1 MRRITNCFALMA
13 LSLLVPRGHAQSPLF
28 AGSGP
33 VIEAGVG
40 YSYVNMGIPSS
51 SRFSLNGADA
61 SMNID
66 FSRRFGVKLDL
77 GYARAFDVFGTGHH
91 ADVLSYM
98 GGPVFCPV
106 RRRRFSLQAEF
117 LAGAA
122 RETGV
127 DLVTTGGTVLG
138 FANKFAWATG
148 GGAQFRMAPSFYLHL
163 GADLFHTA
171 FFNPDAAVKGQSN
184 FRSVISAVYTFH
196 GGKEN

>member
-1 MRRITNCFALMA
+1 MVLFV
-13 LSLLVPRGHAQSPLF
+13 LVPRAYAQGPVF

-40 YSYVNMGIPSS
+40 YSYLNVGIPSS

-61 SMNID
+61 STNID
-66 FSRRFGVKLDL
+66 FARHFGVKLDL
-77 GYARAFDVFGTGHH
+77 GYARAYDVFGTGHH

-98 GGPVFCPV
+98 GGPAFYPI
-106 RRRRFSLQAEF
+106 RRKRYSLHAEF

-127 DLVTTGGTVLG
+127 DLTNGGTVLG
-138 FANKFAWATG
+138 FANKLAWAAG
-148 GGAQFRMAPSFYLHL
+148 GGAQFRMARSLYLRV

-171 FFNPDAAVKGQSN
+171 FFNPDIAVKGQSN
-184 FRSVISAVYTFH
+184 FRSVVSAVYTFRAGRERQDPSH
-196 GGKEN
+196 K